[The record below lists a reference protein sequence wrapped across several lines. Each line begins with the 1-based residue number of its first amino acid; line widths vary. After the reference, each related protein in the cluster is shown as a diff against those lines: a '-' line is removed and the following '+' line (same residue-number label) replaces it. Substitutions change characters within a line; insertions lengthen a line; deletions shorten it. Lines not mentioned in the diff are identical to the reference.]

1 MKSLGILCILA
12 ACAGT
17 GIYMAM
23 RLRNQFRQYQKLL
36 AFLEDCAVYI
46 RYQGLPLQELFA
58 ILAEHPDY
66 ESFDFLGKLKK
77 SELSFQISPE
87 VLWTEAIQSS
97 MIPLEAK
104 QILQNLGHEL
114 GKTDTQG
121 QLAVLELYQT
131 QMQMAYEQFRTGYQ
145 KKSRLYQSLG
155 WLGGAMLA
163 VLLI

>member
-1 MKSLGILCILA
+1 MKFLGILCILA

-17 GIYMAM
+17 GIYLAM
-23 RLRNQFRQYQKLL
+23 RLKNQFRQYQKLL
-36 AFLEDCAVYI
+36 AFLADCAVYI

-58 ILAEHPDY
+58 VLSEHPDY
-66 ESFDFLGKLKK
+66 ENLDFLGKLKQ
-77 SELSFQISPE
+77 SALSFRISPE
-87 VLWTEAIQSS
+87 ILWTEAVQNST
-97 MIPLEAK
+97 IPPEAR
-104 QILQNLGHEL
+104 QILQNLGYEL

-131 QMQMAYEQFRTGYQ
+131 QMQSAYEQFRTGYQ